1 MGSIAVWG
9 ADARVIFRVL
19 WCSVLCLGCTD
30 LKGNLFWIP
39 LNSKNYPTDDRYD
52 ILIMAEAMGHTLCA
66 AFHRS
71 GRGLLREKGL
81 RYLYQKAAVAWWFHV
96 HVWPACFSLCYR
108 CTQTLC
114 TITAHMRHLCSES
127 SLNMCRC
134 QSGRSTSRLRV
145 HSLSN
150 FNIYNTQNIKAYIVF
165 VFPFDLLTLEW
176 ISVSFTGNFTETSP
190 NVPLSISFVFGWF
203 TLSPWSLGSI
213 V

>member
-1 MGSIAVWG
+1 M
-9 ADARVIFRVL
+9 
-19 WCSVLCLGCTD
+19 LCLGCTD

-165 VFPFDLLTLEW
+165 VFPFDLLTLE
-176 ISVSFTGNFTETSP
+176 
-190 NVPLSISFVFGWF
+190 
-203 TLSPWSLGSI
+203 
-213 V
+213 